1 MLQNGGSL
9 DTDALA
15 TDSEA
20 PSASEGH
27 SAPSPIEP
35 PATVIGKI
43 ERVALREVWRHE
55 AHNLTTWLEEN
66 IDVLNDV
73 LDFSLTN
80 VEREHSAGSFSAD
93 LVAEDESG
101 GIVVIEN
108 QLERSNHDHLG
119 KLITYVAFMDARA
132 AIWIVSDPRPE
143 HVRAVSWLNEAG
155 PAAFYLL
162 KIEGIRI
169 GASSPAP
176 LLTLIVGP
184 SEEGRE
190 VGEVKKNRAERHQI
204 FRRFWTLLLERAKTR
219 TKLYNSVSAGD
230 YHWIG
235 TSAGRRGLG
244 LNFGIVQHGAT
255 AELYIDRGRGA
266 EDENRRIFDALHA
279 NRAEIERVYGGEL
292 TWMALEGKRACRI
305 VQRFSGIGYRD
316 DESRWPGLQ
325 DEMLDAMIRLEKA
338 LRPHITQLSAT

>member
-1 MLQNGGSL
+1 MAGDPLPDQDARL
-9 DTDALA
+9 TTDLGEVPP
-15 TDSEA
+15 TSIPLVV
-20 PSASEGH
+20 PSA
-27 SAPSPIEP
+27 
-35 PATVIGKI
+35 TTIGKI
-43 ERVALREVWRHE
+43 ERVPLREVWRHE

-73 LDFSLTN
+73 IDFRLTN

-101 GIVVIEN
+101 GTVVIEN

-119 KLITYVAFMDARA
+119 KLITYVAFMDART

-143 HVRAVSWLNEAG
+143 HVRAISWLNEAS
-155 PAAFYLL
+155 PADFYLL

-169 GASSPAP
+169 GESPPAP

-190 VGEVKKNRAERHQI
+190 VGEVKKHRAERHQI
-204 FRRFWTLLLERAKTR
+204 FRRFWTEFLERAKTR
-219 TKLYNSVSAGD
+219 TKLYNSVSPGD

-235 TSAGRRGLG
+235 TSAGKRGMG

-255 AELYIDRGRGA
+255 AELYIDRGRDA
-266 EDENRRIFDALHA
+266 EEENQRIFDALHA
-279 NRAEIERVYGGEL
+279 SKDEIEQVYGGEL
-292 TWMALEGKRACRI
+292 TWMALEAKRACRI
-305 VQRFSGIGYRD
+305 VQRFNGVGYRD
-316 DESRWPGLQ
+316 DESQWPELQ
-325 DEMLDAMIRLEKA
+325 EEMVDAMIRLEKA
-338 LRPHITQLSAT
+338 LRPHIAQLPTM